1 MMNAEPLKE
10 HRWLEGLVGDW
21 TYESEP
27 CGVPGQEP
35 AKFTGTESVRSMG
48 GLWVVGESQ
57 SQMPGGGPAQMMI
70 TLGFDPGRKR
80 FIGTWVGSMMTNMW
94 VYEGERRGRQV
105 DGVHVGALSAPEM
118 SRSIRPRQAPS

>member
-21 TYESEP
+21 TYESEL

-48 GLWVVGESQ
+48 GLWIVGES
-57 SQMPGGGPAQMMI
+57 
-70 TLGFDPGRKR
+70 R
-80 FIGTWVGSMMTNMW
+80 
-94 VYEGERRGRQV
+94 
-105 DGVHVGALSAPEM
+105 
-118 SRSIRPRQAPS
+118 